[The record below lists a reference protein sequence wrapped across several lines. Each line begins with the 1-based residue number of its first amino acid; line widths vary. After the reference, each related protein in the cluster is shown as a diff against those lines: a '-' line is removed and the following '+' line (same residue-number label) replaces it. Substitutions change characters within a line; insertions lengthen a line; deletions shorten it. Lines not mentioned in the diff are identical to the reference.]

1 MGDLQNGCR
10 QVQKGIG
17 AGMVRAG
24 IVVNKVAES
33 WESEMG
39 VRITSCSFVTPFA
52 SRI

>member
-33 WESEMG
+33 GESEYRRW
-39 VRITSCSFVTPFA
+39 VSELLLAAT
-52 SRI
+52 

>member
-17 AGMVRAG
+17 AG

-33 WESEMG
+33 GESEYRRW
-39 VRITSCSFVTPFA
+39 VSELLLAA
-52 SRI
+52 S